1 MTEYDFF
8 WHLIVVAPLCK
19 SYFES
24 GDKHVGETIANVVT
38 SLPFIVLGLQT
49 PRQAHV

>member
-1 MTEYDFF
+1 MAEYKFF
-8 WHLIVVAPLCK
+8 LASHLVAPLCK